1 MRRGFNR
8 RKAFTLIELLVV
20 IAIIAILIA
29 LLLPAVQQAREA
41 ARRTQCKNNLKNIG
55 LALHNYHDVYDRFP
69 NVVMSLDT
77 AYPGCSGWVRSR
89 GHSWRV
95 SILPYIEQAAMYN
108 QIDINNSGY
117 NGCLGDAL
125 TSGTVNTPTR
135 EVRNRVLDVYI
146 CPSDDTEASTVSG
159 FQGTNYAAAVRAA
172 GNRNHS
178 LVGQDNTTLDAGGI
192 TRSGTRIADF
202 KDGTSNTILVGE
214 VYRGK
219 KFTRTSSGPVNV
231 NRQRCRDWM
240 ESTAYCQVNSG
251 ARHDAG
257 AATTDN
263 PYGWVAIKS
272 ENGFQAIGSRV
283 INDPE
288 DDQVSWTD
296 SVDSGNQGS
305 RPMSSAHEG
314 GVQALLGDGSV
325 KFISENVDVV
335 SLAHSFGRADG
346 QVRQLEF

>member
-1 MRRGFNR
+1 
-8 RKAFTLIELLVV
+8 
-20 IAIIAILIA
+20 
-29 LLLPAVQQAREA
+29 
-41 ARRTQCKNNLKNIG
+41 
-55 LALHNYHDVYDRFP
+55 
-69 NVVMSLDT
+69 
-77 AYPGCSGWVRSR
+77 
-89 GHSWRV
+89 
-95 SILPYIEQAAMYN
+95 MYN